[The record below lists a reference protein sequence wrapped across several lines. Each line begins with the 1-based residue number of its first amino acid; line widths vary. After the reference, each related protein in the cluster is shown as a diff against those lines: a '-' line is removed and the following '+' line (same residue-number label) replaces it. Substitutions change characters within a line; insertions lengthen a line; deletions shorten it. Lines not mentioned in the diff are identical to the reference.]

1 MPHTQLLNK
10 TNTDIEDPGEI
21 TYALKKSFFSFT
33 NVLQLM

>member
-21 TYALKKSFFSFT
+21 TYALKKVSS
-33 NVLQLM
+33 VLQMFYN